1 LVDCTCTAPQVA
13 KKTSVGEI
21 RTNTEVLA
29 TANRRPGSASMVVAV
44 VVVDAGPV
52 LAMKAMV

>member
-1 LVDCTCTAPQVA
+1 VPQVA